1 MTCCRTPVLSV
12 SRLISGFYFFYFA
25 AVGVYII
32 FLPKLLSEV
41 GYTPFEIGVLFS
53 AGPIMRFLVPFL
65 FVRFI
70 HLSPQVFSNALL
82 ASLMSTLIFIVFH
95 EHFWIAL
102 VSLAAMG
109 AFWSLVLPFVE
120 VMALELIGPRYG
132 NTRLYGSIGFILTG
146 LGLGHAALSFGIA
159 MTVYV
164 GTILATLGVGLLLAG
179 RMDKT
184 PQPPKTDRFSFS
196 AHAGFWAAIFLMQMS
211 FGGFYNFFT
220 IHGETHG
227 MSLSTVSWLWTFGVV
242 AEIAMFLW
250 QKRVLHLSLLTL
262 LHISMALTAL
272 RWVMLFFW
280 PESVGVAFASQS
292 LHAFSLALFHTAAIS
307 YIQKHYANRKL
318 GQQFYLGI
326 GYGLG
331 GFTGSVVSGWVYG
344 PALFLWMAA
353 IALIGWLALF
363 GESRSVLKSS
373 AR

>member
-1 MTCCRTPVLSV
+1 MTFFQARLLSV
-12 SRLISGFYFFYFA
+12 SRLIGGFYFFYFA

-32 FLPKLLSEV
+32 FLPKLLSEA
-41 GYTPFEIGVLFS
+41 GYSPFEIGVLFS
-53 AGPIMRFLVPFL
+53 SGPIMRFLVPFL

-70 HLSPQVFSNALL
+70 HLSPRVFSNALI
-82 ASLMSTLIFIVFH
+82 ASLLSTLIFIVFH
-95 EHFWIAL
+95 QHFWIAL
-102 VSLAAMG
+102 LSLAAMG
-109 AFWSLVLPFVE
+109 VFWSLVLPFVE
-120 VMALELIGPRYG
+120 VMALELIGARYG
-132 NTRLYGSIGFILTG
+132 NARLYGSIGFILTG
-146 LGLGHAALSFGIA
+146 LGLGHIALTFDTA
-159 MTVYV
+159 MIVYV
-164 GTILATLGVGLLLAG
+164 ATIGATLIVGLLLAS

-184 PQPPKTDRFSFS
+184 PEPPKEGRFSFA
-196 AHAGFWAAIFLMQMS
+196 AHGGFWAAIFLMQMS

-227 MSLSTVSWLWTFGVV
+227 MSLATISWLWTFGVV

-272 RWVMLFFW
+272 RWAMLFCW
-280 PESVGVAFASQS
+280 PESVAVAFASQS

-363 GESRSVLKSS
+363 GESRSVLRS
-373 AR
+373 AAR